1 MEMAMSASIRRAV
14 LAGASLSRRTL
25 LPPPLSCTS
34 PIICRTSLRLL
45 TQRIPLPFNHKCAHR
60 SFASLAAVAGSTE
73 VQEEIKGSS
82 QYSLSAAVHED
93 LQCIFTAMGLN
104 ESSSGEHICLSG
116 KTMTWGIPSDWYMKW
131 CMDGRFYERYS
142 NAEITQEWGHDG
154 KSTWYADVSGR
165 VLRLGM
171 DEAEAC
177 LLTAW
182 IRMGYWVTEE
192 AQKFLEIKH
201 KVEASTATELA
212 FVVRL
217 KQKEVV
223 AHILVNRNTWLPVQM
238 TFGQCRL
245 GRGWNFLNW
254 QKSMPNRGFKLPML
268 SIRCSTTTRESF
280 EVVKASLETD
290 ESGSVY
296 LFPSTRMHPRHNIR
310 YPKLELDRS
319 CPPLVQMNRSRT
331 GHYVIRPL
339 INGREAGNFIV
350 DTGTGTLA
358 ITQRM
363 ARQLGL
369 STFGEVHA
377 TSISGGHTLSTRFSR
392 GSSFELGPLLIKDPV
407 FVQIGID
414 KLLKDAEGLC
424 GFDIFYDSIVEM
436 SNRDRTLSLY
446 DPASYE
452 ASPRGRGL
460 QWQKMYLYDRV
471 PHMLAKINGREVL
484 LMLDTGAAGPGLM
497 FPSSAV
503 QGFDD
508 QQTADMPATIGRGR
522 TLYVSHADYGNVQ
535 NFEIGGCSFTDLTA
549 MVPNKSGQQMGLS
562 GYCAGVVCA
571 EMMKHFTIVLDYG
584 NGRIAFV
591 DERFRR
597 KTSRF

>member
-1 MEMAMSASIRRAV
+1 MIEREKMEMAICASMRRAV
-14 LAGASLSRRTL
+14 MAGATLSRRTR
-25 LPPPLSCTS
+25 TS
-34 PIICRTSLRLL
+34 PITYRTLLRLPI
-45 TQRIPLPFNHKCAHR
+45 QRISPHFKHMGSHQ
-60 SFASLAAVAGSTE
+60 SFASLAAVAGDTE
-73 VQEEIKGSS
+73 VQEETKGSS
-82 QYSLSAAVHED
+82 HYSLSAAVHED
-93 LQCIFTAMGLN
+93 LQRIFTAMGLH
-104 ESSSGEHICLSG
+104 ESSAGEHISLSG

-182 IRMGYWVTEE
+182 IRTGYWVTEE

-201 KVEASTATELA
+201 KMEASTATELA

-217 KQKEVV
+217 KQKDVV
-223 AHILVNRNTWLPVQM
+223 AHIRVNKNTWLPVGM
-238 TFGQCRL
+238 TFGQGRL
-245 GRGWNFLNW
+245 GRGWDFLNW
-254 QKSMPNRGFKLPML
+254 QKSMPNRSLKLPML
-268 SIRCSTTTRESF
+268 SIRLSSTTRESF
-280 EVVKASLETD
+280 EVVKAASDTEEKD
-290 ESGSVY
+290 PVY
-296 LFPSTRMHPRHNIR
+296 LFPSSMMRPRSNDR
-310 YPKLELDRS
+310 YPRLELDRS
-319 CPPLVQMNRSRT
+319 CPPSVQMNRSRT

-392 GSSFELGPLLIKDPV
+392 GSSFQLGPLLIKDPV

-436 SNRDRTLSLY
+436 SHRDRTLSLY

-452 ASPRGRGL
+452 ASPQGRAL

-522 TLYVSHADYGNVQ
+522 QLYVSHADYGNVQ
-535 NFEIGGCSFTDLTA
+535 SFEIGGCSFTDLTA

-571 EMMKHFTIVLDYG
+571 EMLKNFTIVLDYA
-584 NGRIAFV
+584 NGRIAFI
-591 DERFRR
+591 DQRFRR
-597 KTSRF
+597 RIQRY

>member
-1 MEMAMSASIRRAV
+1 MEMAISASMRRAL
-14 LAGASLSRRTL
+14 LAASVNRRVPH
-25 LPPPLSCTS
+25 PPRPLSTIS
-34 PIICRTSLRLL
+34 YRGSLRLSREL
-45 TQRIPLPFNHKCAHR
+45 NPLPFHYIGAQR
-60 SFASLAAVAGSTE
+60 AFTSLAAVAGNTDL
-73 VQEEIKGSS
+73 QEETKGSL

-93 LQCIFTAMGLN
+93 LQRIFTAMGLY
-104 ESSSGEHICLSG
+104 ESSNGEQISVSG
-116 KTMTWGIPSDWYMKW
+116 KTMTWGIPSEWYMKW
-131 CMDGRFYERYS
+131 CLDGRFYERFS

-154 KSTWYADVSGR
+154 KNTWYADISGR
-165 VLRLGM
+165 VLCLGM

-201 KVEASTATELA
+201 KPEASTSTEVA
-212 FVVRL
+212 FTVQL
-217 KQKEVV
+217 KKKELPNLQM
-223 AHILVNRNTWLPVQM
+223 ILVSANLDGITFVQ
-238 TFGQCRL
+238 GRL
-245 GRGWNFLNW
+245 GRGWDFFNW
-254 QKSMPNRGFKLPML
+254 QKPLTNRSLKLPL
-268 SIRCSTTTRESF
+268 LAIRRSTSTRENF
-280 EVVKASLETD
+280 EIVKSSVERD
-290 ESGSVY
+290 EDDSIYALVGS
-296 LFPSTRMHPRHNIR
+296 RMRPRHNIR
-310 YPKLELDRS
+310 YPKLELYRS
-319 CPPLVQMNRSRT
+319 CPPSVQMNKSRT

-392 GSSFELGPLLIKDPV
+392 GSSFQLGPLSIKDPV

-436 SNRDRTLSLY
+436 SSRDCMMSLY
-446 DPASYE
+446 DPASFE
-452 ASPRGRGL
+452 ASPRGKGL

-471 PHMLAKINGREVL
+471 PHLLAKVNGREVL

-508 QQTADMPATIGRGR
+508 QQTADMPATLGRGR
-522 TLYVSHADYGNVQ
+522 TLYFSQADYGNVQ
-535 NFEIGGCSFTDLTA
+535 TFEIGGCVFKDLTA
-549 MVPNKSGQQMGLS
+549 MVPNKTGQQMGLS
-562 GYCAGVVCA
+562 GYSAGVVCA
-571 EMMKHFTIVLDYG
+571 EMLRHFNVVLDYA
-584 NGRIAFV
+584 NGRMAFV
-591 DERFRR
+591 DQRFRR
-597 KTSRF
+597 RPSRY

>member
-1 MEMAMSASIRRAV
+1 MGIRR
-14 LAGASLSRRTL
+14 SF
-25 LPPPLSCTS
+25 TS
-34 PIICRTSLRLL
+34 V
-45 TQRIPLPFNHKCAHR
+45 
-60 SFASLAAVAGSTE
+60 AAVAGNTE
-73 VQEEIKGSS
+73 LQEEAKGSS
-82 QYSLSAAVHED
+82 HYSLSAAVHED
-93 LQCIFTAMGLN
+93 LQRIFTAMGLH
-104 ESSSGEHICLSG
+104 ESSPAEQISLSG
-116 KTMTWGIPSDWYMKW
+116 KTMTWGIASDWYMNW
-131 CMDGRFYERYS
+131 SMDGRFYERFS

-154 KSTWYADVSGR
+154 KNTWYADVSGR

-177 LLTAW
+177 LLAAW

-201 KVEASTATELA
+201 KLEASTPTELA
-212 FVVRL
+212 FTVRL

-223 AHILVNRNTWLPVQM
+223 VHVLVNRDSWLPVGM
-238 TFGQCRL
+238 SFGKARL
-245 GRGWNFLNW
+245 GRSWDFLNW
-254 QKSMPNRGFKLPML
+254 QKPMSNRSLRLPML
-268 SIRCSTTTRESF
+268 AIRRTSTTRENF
-280 EVVKASLETD
+280 QIVKTSVEKDLDDSIYMFSSSLM
-290 ESGSVY
+290 
-296 LFPSTRMHPRHNIR
+296 RPRHNAR
-310 YPKLELDRS
+310 YPKSELDRS
-319 CPPLVQMNRSRT
+319 CAPSVQMNRSRT

-392 GSSFELGPLLIKDPV
+392 GSSFQLGPLLIKDPV

-436 SNRDRTLSLY
+436 SSRDRTLSLY
-446 DPASYE
+446 DPASFE
-452 ASPRGRGL
+452 ASPQGRGI

-471 PHMLAKINGREVL
+471 PHMLAKVNGREVL

-508 QQTADMPATIGRGR
+508 QQTADMPAMLGRGR
-522 TLYVSHADYGNVQ
+522 TLYVSQADYGNVQ
-535 NFEIGGCSFTDLTA
+535 NFEIGGCVFKDLTA

-562 GYCAGVVCA
+562 GYSAGVVCA
-571 EMMKHFTIVLDYG
+571 EMLRHFTVVLDYA
-584 NGRIAFV
+584 NARIAFV
-591 DERFRR
+591 DQRFRR
-597 KTSRF
+597 RPSRSY